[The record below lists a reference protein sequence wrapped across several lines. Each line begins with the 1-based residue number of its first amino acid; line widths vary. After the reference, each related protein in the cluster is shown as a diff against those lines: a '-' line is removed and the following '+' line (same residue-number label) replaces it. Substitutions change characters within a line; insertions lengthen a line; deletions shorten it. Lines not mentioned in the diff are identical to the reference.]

1 MSIRVNGIM
10 CVSDVG
16 EDMTFNLDA
25 GSSAKVMT
33 KTSFTF
39 DVKTRSG
46 LEVLKDGEV
55 FMIFINGGEVEISG
69 KVQSIDLIEG
79 VLRIK
84 PDSEINVIHQ
94 YVGKNKHNE
103 IVLFFFSIFARIHII
118 DIWPKKQEN
127 QLILN

>member
-39 DVKTRSG
+39 DVKTRSE

-69 KVQSIDLIEG
+69 KAQSIDLIEG

-94 YVGKNKHNE
+94 YVGKNKRNE
-103 IVLFFFSIFARIHII
+103 IVFMEGSNPNNYKLVQHK
-118 DIWPKKQEN
+118 DTEN
-127 QLILN
+127 TKNILGE